1 MHTHTDGGDSAVR
14 IIRDDTAINV
24 AQLLQAEV
32 GAVRDVQVFV
42 SDLELDD
49 DIQAYGIESTARL
62 LRIGTG
68 ILASGNVSGTA
79 RIQCVRC
86 LETYDQPFEGA
97 FDQEYRPLIDVSTGQ
112 LLSQEWQAQVDDA
125 DGMGEIDEHHEL
137 DLREPFRQVAI
148 LSLPMKPI
156 CRDDCEGI
164 DLGDGSDEHGD
175 WRFGVLG
182 QLLVEESGG
191 SDPRRQR

>member
-1 MHTHTDGGDSAVR
+1 MHAHADGGDSAVR
-14 IIRDDTAINV
+14 IVRDDTAINV
-24 AQLLQAEV
+24 AQLLQAEI
-32 GAVRDVQVFV
+32 GAVRNVQMFV

-49 DIQAYGIESTARL
+49 DIQSHGIEATVRL

-68 ILASGNVSGTA
+68 ILASGEVTGTA

-86 LETYDQPFEGA
+86 LETYDQPFDGA
-97 FDQEYRPLIDVSTGQ
+97 FDQEYRPLIDVTTGQ
-112 LLSQEWQAQVDDA
+112 LLPQPWQDPLLDA
-125 DGMGEIDEHHEL
+125 DELGEIDAHHEL

-164 DLGDGSDEHGD
+164 DLGNASDEAGD

-182 QLLVEESGG
+182 QLLADESDS

>member
-1 MHTHTDGGDSAVR
+1 MHTHADGGDSAVR

-32 GAVRDVQVFV
+32 GAVRNVQVFV
-42 SDLELDD
+42 DELELDS
-49 DIQAYGIESTARL
+49 DIDAYGIEATARL

-68 ILASGNVSGTA
+68 ILASGEVSGIA

-86 LETYDQPFEGA
+86 LELYDQPFSGE
-97 FDQEYRPLIDVSTGQ
+97 FDQEYRPLIDVTTGQ
-112 LLSQEWQAQVDDA
+112 LLPQQWQDQLLDA
-125 DGMGEIDEHHEL
+125 DAIGQIDDHHEL

-156 CRDDCEGI
+156 CREDCEGI
-164 DLGDGSDEHGD
+164 APSNADEQSGD
-175 WRFGVLG
+175 WRFGILG
-182 QLLVEESGG
+182 QLLEDDQQD
-191 SDPRRQR
+191 DPPARP